1 MHVYV
6 SGPMRGCPDFNFPAF
21 MAAAERLKE
30 MGHVPIN
37 PAQRDIDRGFD
48 PAGLSGFEDLGQL
61 GFNLR
66 HALAIDAVLVCEE
79 ADAVLV
85 LDGWERSKGATAEV
99 ALARACG
106 IPVLRF
112 GWALPGE
119 PHRLRLEEVAA

>member
-6 SGPMRGCPDFNFPAF
+6 SGPMRGRPSFNFPAF
-21 MAAAERLKE
+21 MEAAEALRE

-37 PAQRDIDRGFD
+37 PAQRDIDQGFD
-48 PAGLSGFEDLGQL
+48 PSGLSGFEDLRQL
-61 GFNLR
+61 GFDLR
-66 HALAIDAVLVCEE
+66 RALAVDAVLICDE

-85 LDGWERSKGATAEV
+85 LDGWQGSKGATAEV

-112 GWALPGE
+112 TWALPGE
-119 PHRLRLEEVAA
+119 TGRLRLEEVL